1 MTHGR
6 AVLLTPEAAEL
17 LNKRG
22 SAIFCLPV
30 PGGRPQATF
39 AGVLVDGDEL
49 VIYTALGAQR
59 VKEYRTDQPVYVLA
73 VDPDDTRCYV
83 EVRGIASL
91 SECAAEKVGTLLRPQ
106 AAKNGLPRRSGQLPA
121 GIRVVQVRIKPT
133 EINHVASSSRG
144 MRPQARPGDD
154 CQ

>member
-1 MTHGR
+1 
-6 AVLLTPEAAEL
+6 
-17 LNKRG
+17 
-22 SAIFCLPV
+22 
-30 PGGRPQATF
+30 
-39 AGVLVDGDEL
+39 VLVDGDEL
-49 VIYTALGAQR
+49 VTYTALAAQR
-59 VKEYRTDQPVYVLA
+59 VKEFRTDQPVYVLA
-73 VDPDDTRCYV
+73 VDPDNTRCYV

-106 AAKNGLPRRSGQLPA
+106 AGKNGLPRRSGQLPA

-133 EINHVASSSRG
+133 KINHVASSSRG